1 MGQAGHVQASEK
13 GGPSREAV
21 SALHMS
27 IYAAPAMKSLVF
39 WRIRMAGLCHAYWD
53 PEFKNLVK
61 RQIVLAQRISP
72 RRLAATLAG
81 VDIAW
86 PE

>member
-1 MGQAGHVQASEK
+1 LIAQVRPGKGRQGHTCRA
-13 GGPSREAV
+13 
-21 SALHMS
+21 H
-27 IYAAPAMKSLVF
+27 
-39 WRIRMAGLCHAYWD
+39 WD
-53 PEFKNLVK
+53 PEFENLVK

-81 VDIAW
+81 LNIAW